1 MSPIANIPSL
11 FVWKFYVLTGIVSSL
26 MAQGYHAVE
35 AAKSAVF
42 IHGKASD
49 QLAKS
54 ISQRGMISGDLLYK
68 VGRVLQAYET

>member
-1 MSPIANIPSL
+1 
-11 FVWKFYVLTGIVSSL
+11 

-35 AAKSAVF
+35 AAKTAVF

-68 VGRVLQAYET
+68 IGRVLQAYES